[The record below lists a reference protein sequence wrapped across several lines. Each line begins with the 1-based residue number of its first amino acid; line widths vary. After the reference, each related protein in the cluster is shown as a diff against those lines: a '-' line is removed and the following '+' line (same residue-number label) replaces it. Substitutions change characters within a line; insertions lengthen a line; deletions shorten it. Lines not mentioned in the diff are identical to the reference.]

1 MPERYHRAKS
11 EWQTCVVFGC
21 VSEEE
26 PIYTGV
32 KQLMGLNWIQTI
44 DLVSEARIWTR
55 GNMRKSWLRLRGLCG
70 AFGRRSRLAGD
81 ASAFEEAQHP
91 CLLDFQIL
99 QVFP

>member
-1 MPERYHRAKS
+1 MPERYHCAIGMANHCR
-11 EWQTCVVFGC
+11 
-21 VSEEE
+21 E
-26 PIYTGV
+26 PKRPSGGAHLKGV
-32 KQLMGLNWIQTI
+32 KQLMDLNWIQTI